1 MPKCKIFCECC
12 GEYSYGVSGASTCD
26 ACLDKGIKF
35 CRACEQIKPL
45 DAFPTT
51 RGAKCKECKSM
62 QLRTWRSNTQKGAE
76 SVIKGNKERYATD
89 VRAEAT
95 RAASRKCMHV
105 RRSTFG
111 SFTQEQWQEALA
123 YFDNKCAY
131 CGSTGKLTVEHIVP
145 VSTFGTSF
153 IYNIVPACPH
163 CNSSKRDTDILTWF
177 PRQTFY
183 SEEKLLKIHSW
194 HMLNKHKFE

>member
-1 MPKCKIFCECC
+1 
-12 GEYSYGVSGASTCD
+12 
-26 ACLDKGIKF
+26 
-35 CRACEQIKPL
+35 
-45 DAFPTT
+45 
-51 RGAKCKECKSM
+51 M
-62 QLRTWRSNTQKGAE
+62 QLRTWRNNTQKGAE

-89 VRAEAT
+89 VRAETT
-95 RAASRKCMHV
+95 RAASRRCMHV

-131 CGSTGKLTVEHIVP
+131 CGSAGKLTVEHIVP

-153 IYNIVPACPH
+153 IHIYNIIPACPH

-194 HMLNKHKFE
+194 HMLNKRKFE